1 VKRNTRLGSAKE
13 FVETARWIRQYEVGR
28 QTRIETPFGQRLIT
42 YADLTATGRHL
53 YFVDEW
59 IRRTRLFYA
68 NTHTAVSSTGSLCT
82 ALRERA
88 RGIVHGEVGGS
99 DDDEVIFAG
108 SGATAAVNKL
118 VGVLGWRISEP
129 LDRAHGLSDKIPEND
144 RPVVFVGPYE
154 HHSNLLPWLESV
166 AEVVEIGL
174 DGDGQINVGE
184 LDARLKQYGDRKL
197 KAGSFSAASNVTGV
211 LTDVPKIA
219 RVLHRNGA
227 WAFFDFAAAG
237 PYVPIDMHP
246 ADDEAR
252 IDAVFLSPHKF
263 IGGPEGSGVLVANR
277 VLFRST
283 RPERPGGGSVDYMA
297 GATESAVD
305 YVAGLAEREEGGTPA
320 IMGDL
325 RVGAAFLVK
334 KMLGPAEILRH
345 EVDLAARVMER
356 LAQHPRIELLGPTR
370 LPRLAIVSLTI
381 PDLHHDF
388 ASALL
393 DHLFGI
399 QNRAGCSCAG
409 PYGHALL
416 DIDLETSTRFRA
428 LVQRGVNGMK
438 PGWVRLSL
446 PYYAS
451 EDDIDF
457 ILSAVEFVADH
468 GLDFLPLYRVNWRDG
483 VWRHLD
489 RSGSA
494 APDIDLTIE
503 SLEQAAER
511 FLGTLPESPLTE
523 IEIKSERE
531 RYFEEARDQAVRLR
545 ARWKVSPPRWNLPT
559 GDREVDR
566 LVWFRYVHAEGL

>member
-1 VKRNTRLGSAKE
+1 VPYKKPGSTKKFA
-13 FVETARWIRQYEVGR
+13 ETTRWIRQNEVGR
-28 QTRIETPFGQRLIT
+28 HSRIETPFGPRLIS
-42 YADLTATGRHL
+42 YADLTATGRYL

-59 IRRTRLFYA
+59 VRRTGVFYA
-68 NTHTAVSSTGSLCT
+68 NTHTAVSSTGSLFT
-82 ALRERA
+82 KLRESARQIVRRSVRA
-88 RGIVHGEVGGS
+88 A

-108 SGATAAVNKL
+108 SGATAAINKL
-118 VGVLGWRISEP
+118 VGLLGWWISEP
-129 LDRAHGLSDKIPEND
+129 LDRDHGLSAKIPEVD
-144 RPVVFVGPYE
+144 RPVIFVGPYE

-166 AEVVEIGL
+166 ADLVEIGL
-174 DGDGQINVGE
+174 DGEGQINVGE
-184 LDARLKQYGDRKL
+184 LDARLKEYEDRTL

-211 LTDVPKIA
+211 LTDVSTLA

-246 ADDEAR
+246 PDEEAR
-252 IDAVFLSPHKF
+252 IDALFISPHKF

-277 VLFRST
+277 ALFRSSK
-283 RPERPGGGSVDYMA
+283 PERPGGGSVDYVA
-297 GATESAVD
+297 GATHSAVD

-325 RVGAAFLVK
+325 RTGAAFLVK
-334 KMLGPAEILRH
+334 QMVDPESILRH
-345 EVDLAARVMER
+345 EVDLASHAIER
-356 LAQHPRIELLGPTR
+356 LEQHPRIEILGPTR
-370 LPRLAIVSLTI
+370 LPRLAIISFRI

-416 DIDLETSTRFRA
+416 GIDLETSTRFRE

-438 PGWVRLSL
+438 PGWVRVSI

-451 EDDIDF
+451 EQDVDF
-457 ILSAVEFVADH
+457 ILSAVEFVAEY
-468 GLDFLPLYRVNWRDG
+468 GIDFLPLYRMNWRTG

-489 RSGSA
+489 RSGPA
-494 APDIDLTIE
+494 APGVELTVE
-503 SLEQAAER
+503 ALQQAAEK
-511 FLGTLPESPLTE
+511 FAGTLPESPLTE
-523 IEIKSERE
+523 RQIETERE
-531 RYFEEARDQAVRLR
+531 RYFEEAQDRVVRLR
-545 ARWKVSPPRWNLPT
+545 SRWRASPPLWNAPT
-559 GDREVDR
+559 GDRVVDR
-566 LVWFRYVHAEGL
+566 LVWFRYAHAEGL

>member
-1 VKRNTRLGSAKE
+1 MGNRKLGSKRE
-13 FVETARWIRQYEVGR
+13 FVETTRWIRQNEVGR
-28 QTRIETPFGQRLIT
+28 HTRIETPFGPRLIS
-42 YADLTATGRHL
+42 YADLTATGRYL

-59 IRRTRLFYA
+59 VRRTGVFYA
-68 NTHTAVSSTGSLCT
+68 NTHTAVSSTGSLFT

-88 RGIVHGEVGGS
+88 RQIVHRSVGAA
-99 DDDEVIFAG
+99 DDDEVVFVG

-129 LDRAHGLSDKIPEND
+129 LDRDHGLSDKIPEKD

-166 AEVVEIGL
+166 ADVVEIGL

-184 LDARLKQYGDRKL
+184 LDARLKEYGHRTM
-197 KAGSFSAASNVTGV
+197 KAGSFSAASNVTGI
-211 LTDVPKIA
+211 LTDVSTLA

-246 ADDEAR
+246 PDPEAQM
-252 IDAVFLSPHKF
+252 DAIFISPHKF
-263 IGGPEGSGVLVANR
+263 IGGPEGSGVLIANR
-277 VLFRST
+277 TVFRST
-283 RPERPGGGSVDYMA
+283 KPERPGGGSVDYVA
-297 GATESAVD
+297 GATHSTVD
-305 YVAGLAEREEGGTPA
+305 YVTGLAEREEGGTPA

-325 RVGAAFLVK
+325 RTGAAFLVK
-334 KMLGPAEILRH
+334 EMIGSEEILPH
-345 EVDLAARVMER
+345 EVDLASRAIER
-356 LAQHPRIELLGPTR
+356 LETHPRIELLGPTR
-370 LPRLAIVSLTI
+370 LPRLAILSLKI

-416 DIDLETSTRFRA
+416 GIDFDTSTQFRR

-438 PGWVRLSL
+438 PGWVRVSL

-451 EDDIDF
+451 EGDVEF
-457 ILSAVEFVADH
+457 ILSAVEFVAEH
-468 GLDFLPLYRVNWRDG
+468 GLDFLPLYRVNWRTG
-483 VWRHLD
+483 VWRHIE
-489 RSGSA
+489 RSVPA
-494 APDIDLTIE
+494 APGVELTIE
-503 SLEQAAER
+503 ALQRAAEQ
-511 FLGTLPESPLTE
+511 FAGTLPESPLNETQLE
-523 IEIKSERE
+523 AERG
-531 RYFEEARDQAVRLR
+531 RYFEQARDQAVRLR
-545 ARWKVSPPRWNLPT
+545 ARWKGSPPRWNAPT
-559 GDREVDR
+559 GDREIDR

>member
-1 VKRNTRLGSAKE
+1 MRFGKTKE
-13 FVETARWIRQYEVGR
+13 FVETTKWIRQHEVGR
-28 QTRIETPFGQRLIT
+28 HTRIETPFGRRLIS
-42 YADLTATGRHL
+42 YADLTATGRYL

-59 IRRTRLFYA
+59 VRRTSLFYA
-68 NTHTAVSSTGSLCT
+68 NTHTAVSSTGSLFT

-88 RGIVHGEVGGS
+88 RQIVHRAVHAA

-118 VGVLGWRISEP
+118 VGLLGWRISEP
-129 LDRAHGLSDKIPEND
+129 LDRSHGLSGKIPEND
-144 RPVVFVGPYE
+144 RPVIFVGPYE

-174 DGDGQINVGE
+174 DGDGHINVGE
-184 LDARLKQYGDRKL
+184 LDARLKQYGHRIL

-211 LTDVPKIA
+211 LTDVSTIA
-219 RVLHRNGA
+219 QVLHRNGA

-246 ADDEAR
+246 ADTEAR
-252 IDAVFLSPHKF
+252 IDALFISPHKF

-277 VLFRST
+277 ELFRST
-283 RPERPGGGSVDYMA
+283 KPERPGGGSVDYVA

-325 RVGAAFLVK
+325 RAGAAFLVK
-334 KMLGPAEILRH
+334 NMLGPAEILRH
-345 EVDLAARVMER
+345 EVDLAASAMER
-356 LAQHPRIELLGPTR
+356 LAQHPRIKLLGPTR
-370 LPRLAIVSLTI
+370 LPRLAIISLTI
-381 PDLHHDF
+381 PELHHDF

-416 DIDLETSTRFRA
+416 GIDLETSTRFRE
-428 LVQRGVNGMK
+428 LVQRGLNGMK
-438 PGWVRLSL
+438 PGWVRVSL

-451 EDDIDF
+451 EGDVDF

-468 GLDFLPLYRVNWRDG
+468 GLDFLPLYRLNWRNG
-483 VWRHLD
+483 VWRHIE
-489 RSGSA
+489 RAGPA
-494 APDIDLTIE
+494 APGVDLTVE

-523 IEIKSERE
+523 TEINAERE
-531 RYFEEARDQAVRLR
+531 RYFEEARDQAVRLQ
-545 ARWKVSPPRWNLPT
+545 ARWRAAPPRWNAPT
-559 GDREVDR
+559 GDREIDR
-566 LVWFRYVHAEGL
+566 LVWFRYVHTEGH

>member
-1 VKRNTRLGSAKE
+1 VPYRKPGSAKK
-13 FVETARWIRQYEVGR
+13 FAETTRWIRQNEVGR
-28 QTRIETPFGQRLIT
+28 HSRIETPFGQRLIS
-42 YADLTATGRHL
+42 YADLTATGRYL

-59 IRRTRLFYA
+59 VRRTGVFYA
-68 NTHTAVSSTGSLCT
+68 NTHTAVSSTGSLFT
-82 ALRERA
+82 ELRERA
-88 RGIVHGEVGGS
+88 RQIVRRSVRAA

-108 SGATAAVNKL
+108 SGATAAINKL
-118 VGVLGWRISEP
+118 VGLLGWRISEP
-129 LDRAHGLSDKIPEND
+129 LDRDHGLSAKIPEVD
-144 RPVVFVGPYE
+144 RPVIFVGPYE

-166 AEVVEIGL
+166 ADLIEIGL
-174 DGDGQINVGE
+174 DGEGQINVGE
-184 LDARLKQYGDRKL
+184 LDARLKEYEHRTL

-211 LTDVPKIA
+211 LTDVSSLA

-246 ADDEAR
+246 PDEEAR
-252 IDAVFLSPHKF
+252 IDALFISPHKF

-277 VLFRST
+277 ALFRSSK
-283 RPERPGGGSVDYMA
+283 PERPGGGSVDYVA
-297 GATESAVD
+297 GATHSTVD

-325 RVGAAFLVK
+325 RTGAAFLVK
-334 KMLGPAEILRH
+334 QMVDPESILRH
-345 EVDLAARVMER
+345 EVDLASRAIER
-356 LAQHPRIELLGPTR
+356 LEQHPRIEILGPTR
-370 LPRLAIVSLTI
+370 LPRLAIISLRI

-416 DIDLETSTRFRA
+416 GIDLETSTRYRE

-438 PGWVRLSL
+438 PGWVRVSI

-451 EDDIDF
+451 EQDVDF
-457 ILSAVEFVADH
+457 ILSAVEFVAEY
-468 GLDFLPLYRVNWRDG
+468 GIDFLPLYRMNWRTG

-489 RSGSA
+489 RSGPA
-494 APDIDLTIE
+494 APGVELTVE
-503 SLEQAAER
+503 ALQQAAEK
-511 FLGTLPESPLTE
+511 FAGTLPESPLTE
-523 IEIKSERE
+523 RQIESERE
-531 RYFEEARDQAVRLR
+531 RYFDEAQDRAVRLR
-545 ARWKVSPPRWNLPT
+545 SRWRASPPLWNAPT

-566 LVWFRYVHAEGL
+566 LVWFRYAHAEGL

>member
-1 VKRNTRLGSAKE
+1 
-13 FVETARWIRQYEVGR
+13 
-28 QTRIETPFGQRLIT
+28 LIS
-42 YADLTATGRHL
+42 YADLTATGRYL

-59 IRRTRLFYA
+59 VRRTGLYYA
-68 NTHTAVSSTGSLCT
+68 NTHTAVSSTGSLFT
-82 ALRERA
+82 GLRERA
-88 RGIVHGEVGGS
+88 REIVHRAVHAA
-99 DDDEVIFAG
+99 DDDVVVFAG

-118 VGVLGWRISEP
+118 VGLLGWRISEP
-129 LDRAHGLSDKIPEND
+129 LDRSHGLSGKIPEND
-144 RPVVFVGPYE
+144 RPVIFVGPYE

-174 DGDGQINVGE
+174 DAEGHINVGE
-184 LDARLKQYGDRKL
+184 LDARLKPYGQRTL

-211 LTDVPKIA
+211 LTDVSTIA
-219 RVLHRNGA
+219 QVLHRNRA

-246 ADDEAR
+246 ADVEAR
-252 IDAVFLSPHKF
+252 IDAVFISPHKF

-277 VLFRST
+277 ELFRST
-283 RPERPGGGSVDYMA
+283 KPERPGGGSVDYVA

-325 RVGAAFLVK
+325 RTGAAFLVK
-334 KMLGPAEILRH
+334 NMVGSAEILRH
-345 EVDLAARVMER
+345 EVDLAASAMER
-356 LAQHPRIELLGPTR
+356 LAEHPRIELLGPTR
-370 LPRLAIVSLTI
+370 LPRLAIISLTI
-381 PDLHHDF
+381 PELHHDF

-416 DIDLETSTRFRA
+416 GIDVETSTRFRK

-438 PGWVRLSL
+438 PGWVRVSL

-451 EDDIDF
+451 EGDIDF

-468 GLDFLPLYRVNWRDG
+468 GLDFLPLYRMNWRDG
-483 VWRHLD
+483 VWRHIE
-489 RSGSA
+489 RSGPA
-494 APDIDLTIE
+494 APGVDLTVE
-503 SLEQAAER
+503 SLERAAER
-511 FLGTLPESPLTE
+511 FLGTLPESPLTDTE
-523 IEIKSERE
+523 INAERE

-545 ARWKVSPPRWNLPT
+545 ARWRAAPPRWNPPT
-559 GDREVDR
+559 GDREIDR
-566 LVWFRYVHAEGL
+566 LVWFRYLHTEGL